1 MAHEMHAESP
11 ANPGERWRAHLQP
24 IDEIAHESTEATV
37 TLVDFDARTDT
48 WTVKREGEADT
59 IALLA
64 KHLIRRLD

>member
-1 MAHEMHAESP
+1 MNVEGAAT
-11 ANPGERWRAHLQP
+11 PGERWRASLQP
-24 IDEIAHESTEATV
+24 IDETAHESKEGTV
-37 TLVDFDARTDT
+37 TLIDFDARTDT